1 MFLWSYIPTVPF
13 MPSMNGVPLGFIH
26 PYFTAELLLTLATF
40 FVWIMAVLIFLDNLR
55 SEGIAFTENITVQ
68 NWLILCLILATMI
81 VTVSGIIFYS
91 SPFHFEERTGYV
103 SIPSSNPYAVVN
115 HVGIIFCEV
124 VWIIKGIVEFF
135 QRFSKKRKMNSADF

>member
-1 MFLWSYIPTVPF
+1 
-13 MPSMNGVPLGFIH
+13 MNYGG
-26 PYFTAELLLTLATF
+26 
-40 FVWIMAVLIFLDNLR
+40 LIFLDNLR
-55 SEGIAFTENITVQ
+55 SEGRAFTANITVQ

-91 SPFHFEERTGYV
+91 SPFHLEERTSDV

-135 QRFSKKRKMNSADF
+135 QRFSKKRHMNSADF